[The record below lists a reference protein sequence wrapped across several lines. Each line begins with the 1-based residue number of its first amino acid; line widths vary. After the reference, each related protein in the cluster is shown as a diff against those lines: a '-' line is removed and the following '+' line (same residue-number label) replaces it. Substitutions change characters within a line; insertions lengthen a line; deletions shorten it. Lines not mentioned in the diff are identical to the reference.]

1 MSTSYHPQTNGQTER
16 VNQCLEAYLRCF
28 LHACPTQWKQWL
40 ALAEF
45 WYNTSFHTSLNT
57 TPFEV
62 LYGQQP
68 RHLGIDIVESCA
80 IPDLQLWLAQRK
92 LMVQLLEQQLARAQH
107 RQKMQADK
115 HRSERSFAVGD
126 MVYLKLQPYI
136 QTSIA
141 TRASHKLSFHYLGP
155 YPVIAKVG
163 AVAYKLQLPEHTN
176 IHPVFHVSLLKK
188 ALPST
193 TQVSSGLLVN
203 TETDIFRI
211 PVKVLQRR
219 LKYDGDHI
227 VSEVL
232 VQWSSWPPSM
242 ATWELEDE
250 LQKQFPA
257 APAWGQ
263 AGFQDRRNVKMLG
276 AKDTE
281 GETTADIGP
290 GAVKPKRTLKP
301 NPLYSGFDW
310 VVR

>member
-1 MSTSYHPQTNGQTER
+1 
-16 VNQCLEAYLRCF
+16 
-28 LHACPTQWKQWL
+28 
-40 ALAEF
+40 
-45 WYNTSFHTSLNT
+45 
-57 TPFEV
+57 
-62 LYGQQP
+62 
-68 RHLGIDIVESCA
+68 
-80 IPDLQLWLAQRK
+80 
-92 LMVQLLEQQLARAQH
+92 
-107 RQKMQADK
+107 MQANK

-193 TQVSSGLLVN
+193 TQVSSGLPVN
-203 TETDIFRI
+203 TKTNIFRI

-219 LKYDGDHI
+219 VKHDGDGI

-250 LQKQFPA
+250 LKKQFPA

-263 AGFQDRRNVKMLG
+263 AGFQDRRNVKILG
-276 AKDTE
+276 TKDTE
-281 GETTADIGP
+281 GEAAADIGP

-301 NPLYSGFDW
+301 NPLYSGSDW